1 MGAAVPRANILIA
14 DVPEMED
21 VLRSCFS
28 SHHVRYVIAFDE
40 AVTALRKTR
49 YDMVVVGLTFDE
61 SHMFKLVH
69 FVRSLEGYRA
79 VPVVCV
85 RGMPS
90 VLSDH
95 MRRGLRD
102 AVHAIG
108 GDDFIDFGLLPNE
121 LSELCRKLEG
131 ALAGA
136 PAEQALN
143 RAG

>member
-1 MGAAVPRANILIA
+1 MGAAPRANILIA

-28 SHHVRYVIAFDE
+28 SHHVRYVVSFDE
-40 AVTALRKTR
+40 AVTALRRIR

-61 SHMFKLVH
+61 SHMFKLAH
-69 FVRSLEGYRA
+69 FVRSLEAYRA
-79 VPVVCV
+79 VPLVCV

-90 VLSDH
+90 VLSDE

-108 GDDFIDFGLLPNE
+108 GDDFIDFALRPSE
-121 LSELCRKLEG
+121 LSELCGRLEK
-131 ALAGA
+131 ALARG
-136 PAEQALN
+136 PAEQALD

>member
-1 MGAAVPRANILIA
+1 MALAPRASILIA

-21 VLRSCFS
+21 VLRSCFP
-28 SHHVRYVIAFDE
+28 SHHVSCVTSFGE
-40 AVTALRKTR
+40 AVTALRKSR

-69 FVRSLEGYRA
+69 FVRSLDSYRA

-90 VLSDH
+90 VLSDD

-108 GDDFIDFGLLPNE
+108 GDDFIDFTLQPND
-121 LSELCRKLEG
+121 LSELCQKLERVCRREPEPAKG
-131 ALAGA
+131 ALFT
-136 PAEQALN
+136 
-143 RAG
+143 

>member
-1 MGAAVPRANILIA
+1 MPAPRASILIA

-21 VLRSCFS
+21 VLRSCFP
-28 SHHVRYVIAFDE
+28 SHHVRYVTSFDE
-40 AVTALRKTR
+40 AVTTLRKSS

-79 VPVVCV
+79 VPLVCV

-90 VLSDH
+90 LLSDD

-102 AVHAIG
+102 AVRAIG
-108 GDDFIDFGLLPNE
+108 GDDFIDFGLRPND
-121 LSELCRKLEG
+121 LSELCQRLER

-136 PAEQALN
+136 PAEQALK
-143 RAG
+143 RTG

>member
-1 MGAAVPRANILIA
+1 MAPASRASILIA

-28 SHHVRYVIAFDE
+28 AHHVTYVTSFDQ
-40 AVTALRKTR
+40 AVSALRRSR
-49 YDMVVVGLTFDE
+49 YDMVVAGLTFDE

-69 FVRSLEGYRA
+69 YVRSLDSYRA

-90 VLSDH
+90 VLSDD

-108 GDDFIDFGLLPNE
+108 GDAFIDFGLQPDQLG
-121 LSELCRKLEG
+121 ELCQKLENV
-131 ALAGA
+131 LAKAAQG
-136 PAEQALN
+136 QTQ
-143 RAG
+143 

>member
-1 MGAAVPRANILIA
+1 MGPIPRATILIA

-21 VLRSCFS
+21 VLRSCFL
-28 SHHVRYVIAFDE
+28 SHHVRYVISFDE
-40 AVTALRKTR
+40 AVAALRKTR

-69 FVRSLEGYRA
+69 FVRSLDGYRA

-90 VLSDH
+90 VLSDD

-108 GDDFIDFGLLPNE
+108 GDDFIDFALRPDDLE
-121 LSELCRKLEG
+121 ELCRRLAG
-131 ALAGA
+131 ALARV

>member
-1 MGAAVPRANILIA
+1 MGAVPRVNILIA

-40 AVTALRKTR
+40 AVTALRRTR

-69 FVRSLEGYRA
+69 FVRSLDGYRG

-90 VLSDH
+90 VLSDD
-95 MRRGLRD
+95 MRRGLRE
-102 AVHAIG
+102 ALHAIG
-108 GDDFIDFGLLPNE
+108 GDDFIDFGLRPND
-121 LSELCRKLEG
+121 LSELCQRLEG
-131 ALAGA
+131 ALARV
-136 PAEQALN
+136 PAERALN
-143 RAG
+143 RG

>member
-1 MGAAVPRANILIA
+1 MPRASILIA

-21 VLRSCFS
+21 VLRSCFL
-28 SHHVRYVIAFDE
+28 SHHVSYVTAFDE
-40 AVTALRKTR
+40 AVTALRKSR

-69 FVRSLEGYRA
+69 FVRSLGSYRA

-90 VLSDH
+90 VLSDE
-95 MRRGLRD
+95 MRRGLRE

-108 GDDFIDFGLLPNE
+108 GDDFIDFGLRPSDLG
-121 LSELCRKLEG
+121 ELCQKLERV
-131 ALAGA
+131 LAKVA
-136 PAEQALN
+136 AEHGQPP
-143 RAG
+143 

>member
-1 MGAAVPRANILIA
+1 MDLAPRANILIA

-21 VLRSCFS
+21 VLRSCFA
-28 SHHVRYVIAFDE
+28 SHHVRYVISFDE
-40 AVTALRKTR
+40 AVTALRRIR

-61 SHMFKLVH
+61 SLMFKLVH
-69 FVRSLEGYRA
+69 LVRSLDGYRA
-79 VPVVCV
+79 VPLVCV

-90 VLSDH
+90 VLSDD

-108 GDDFIDFGLLPNE
+108 GDDFIDFALRPND
-121 LSELCRKLEG
+121 LSELCRRLEA
-131 ALAGA
+131 ALTRV
-136 PAEQALN
+136 PAEQALK

>member
-1 MGAAVPRANILIA
+1 MGAVPRANILVA

-28 SHHVRYVIAFDE
+28 SHHVRYVTSFDE
-40 AVTALRKTR
+40 AVMLLRKTR

-69 FVRSLEGYRA
+69 FVRSLDSYRA

-90 VLSDH
+90 VLSDD

-108 GDDFIDFGLLPNE
+108 GDDFIDFALRPNE
-121 LSELCRKLEG
+121 LSELCRKLED
-131 ALAGA
+131 ALAGV
-136 PAEQALN
+136 PAEQVLN